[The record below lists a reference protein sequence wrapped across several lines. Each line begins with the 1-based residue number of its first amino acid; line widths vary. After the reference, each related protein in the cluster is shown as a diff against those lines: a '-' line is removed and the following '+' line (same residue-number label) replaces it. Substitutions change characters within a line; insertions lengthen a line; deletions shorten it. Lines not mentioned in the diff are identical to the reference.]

1 MYNKPNRFLFVF
13 KIFSIVCLTFSIT
26 LYNFV
31 PNQAYAS
38 SNVSIRVINDPVG
51 SFIDSTVGLP
61 NGKIGLMYYSNNA
74 KEIWYKVVKA
84 DGTVEFDK
92 KLFDFGTNRSY
103 KVFPFATSTGDTVI
117 PYIED
122 LNNMNSGGEYK
133 YMVVDK
139 NGNVGSSSSFAT
151 STYMTYPTG
160 AALLSNGG
168 VAITFHSDI
177 PSLYDYELQ
186 FYDSNQ
192 SLVRTVLFQ
201 DRIDRNEK
209 YYPVIANNN
218 DRLLLTSKTDS
229 GYQATLYDN
238 SGNKIKDVVSG
249 ANLRAT
255 ALSNSNFAIIS
266 GDASSQM
273 SMSIYDQ
280 NGNVVG
286 SPVVIGGPLGPVSSG
301 YKATMPNP
309 LILSKADGKIV
320 FYNFN
325 GNNNTVKMKEFTN
338 TGSLSKDWYTIDSAA
353 SSEYGYV
360 PYSGYEGGFG
370 VYNDVT
376 GFLTYEPST
385 QAPVAPAITS
395 QPSDQ
400 TVTEGQTATFSVT
413 ASGDAP
419 LSYQWKKSGT
429 DITGATS
436 AILTVTNAQ
445 AVDAGSY
452 TVKVTNTAGNVTS
465 NAASLTVN
473 PAPVS
478 PAITSQPSDQ
488 TVTEGQTATFSV
500 TASGD
505 APLSYQW
512 KKNGTDIT
520 GATSATLTITNAQK
534 VDEGSYT
541 VEVTNTAG
549 NVTSNAA
556 LLTVNPA
563 PVTPVITSQP
573 SDQTVTEG
581 QTATFS
587 VTASGDAPL
596 SYQWKK
602 NGTDINGATSST
614 LTVTN
619 AQKVDEGSY
628 TVEVTNTAGNVTSN
642 AALLTVNPV
651 LVSPAIT
658 SQPSDQTVTEG
669 QTATFSVTASGD
681 TPLSYQWKKNG
692 TDINGATSSTLTVT
706 NAQSVDAGSYTVEV
720 TNTAGNVTSNAALL
734 TVNPVLVSPAITSQ
748 PSDQTVTEGQTAT
761 FSVTAS
767 GDTPLSYQW
776 KKNGTDI
783 NGATSSTLTVTN
795 AQSVDAGSYTVEVT
809 NTAGNVTSNAAL
821 LTVNSVSLPGPIS
834 PTTATFD
841 KNTTNTL
848 AGSYRDVETTMS
860 LNGNM
865 LINIANGVT
874 LLSGGIDYTV
884 SGSTVTIKKE
894 YLATQPVGLTTLTLN
909 FSAGTAQTL
918 TLTVRDTTT
927 STPIPS
933 NPTPSN
939 PTPSPS
945 TPPLIPQTPGTT
957 GVDVI
962 VNGKVE
968 NAGIATTIQQ
978 GGQTITTVVV
988 DEKKLEQRLEAEGNG
1003 AVIIIPVNT
1012 NSDVVIGELNGQMVK
1027 NMENRQATVV
1037 IRTKNAS
1044 YTLPAKQMNIDALSQ
1059 QVGSNVQL
1067 QDIIIKIEIAEPKAE
1082 TVQVVEKA
1090 ASSGNFELV
1099 VPAMDFAVYTSYGD
1113 QTVEISKFNAYVER
1127 TIAIPAGIDPN
1138 KITTGVVV
1146 EPDGAVR
1153 HVPTKVV
1160 RTEDTYFAKINSL
1173 TNSTY
1178 SIVWHPLVFNDA
1190 ANHWAKEAVND
1201 MGSRMVINGF
1211 EDGTFKPNQNMTRA
1225 EFAAII
1231 VRGLG
1236 LRLENGE
1243 APFSDIQSAD
1253 WYNAAVQTASAFKLI
1268 DGFEDGTFHPNDS
1281 ITREQ
1286 AMVIIAK
1293 AMTISGLKDKLK
1305 LQGQDAATLL
1315 GQFVDA
1321 NKVSIWAK
1329 AGVSD
1334 ALLAGIVTGRN
1345 GNILD
1350 SKAYV
1355 TRAEVATMIRNLL
1368 IQSELI

>member
-1 MYNKPNRFLFVF
+1 M
-13 KIFSIVCLTFSIT
+13 
-26 LYNFV
+26 
-31 PNQAYAS
+31 
-38 SNVSIRVINDPVG
+38 
-51 SFIDSTVGLP
+51 
-61 NGKIGLMYYSNNA
+61 
-74 KEIWYKVVKA
+74 
-84 DGTVEFDK
+84 
-92 KLFDFGTNRSY
+92 
-103 KVFPFATSTGDTVI
+103 
-117 PYIED
+117 
-122 LNNMNSGGEYK
+122 
-133 YMVVDK
+133 
-139 NGNVGSSSSFAT
+139 
-151 STYMTYPTG
+151 
-160 AALLSNGG
+160 
-168 VAITFHSDI
+168 
-177 PSLYDYELQ
+177 
-186 FYDSNQ
+186 
-192 SLVRTVLFQ
+192 
-201 DRIDRNEK
+201 
-209 YYPVIANNN
+209 
-218 DRLLLTSKTDS
+218 
-229 GYQATLYDN
+229 
-238 SGNKIKDVVSG
+238 
-249 ANLRAT
+249 
-255 ALSNSNFAIIS
+255 
-266 GDASSQM
+266 
-273 SMSIYDQ
+273 
-280 NGNVVG
+280 
-286 SPVVIGGPLGPVSSG
+286 
-301 YKATMPNP
+301 
-309 LILSKADGKIV
+309 
-320 FYNFN
+320 
-325 GNNNTVKMKEFTN
+325 
-338 TGSLSKDWYTIDSAA
+338 
-353 SSEYGYV
+353 
-360 PYSGYEGGFG
+360 
-370 VYNDVT
+370 
-376 GFLTYEPST
+376 
-385 QAPVAPAITS
+385 
-395 QPSDQ
+395 
-400 TVTEGQTATFSVT
+400 
-413 ASGDAP
+413 
-419 LSYQWKKSGT
+419 
-429 DITGATS
+429 
-436 AILTVTNAQ
+436 
-445 AVDAGSY
+445 
-452 TVKVTNTAGNVTS
+452 
-465 NAASLTVN
+465 
-473 PAPVS
+473 
-478 PAITSQPSDQ
+478 
-488 TVTEGQTATFSV
+488 
-500 TASGD
+500 
-505 APLSYQW
+505 
-512 KKNGTDIT
+512 
-520 GATSATLTITNAQK
+520 
-534 VDEGSYT
+534 
-541 VEVTNTAG
+541 
-549 NVTSNAA
+549 
-556 LLTVNPA
+556 
-563 PVTPVITSQP
+563 
-573 SDQTVTEG
+573 
-581 QTATFS
+581 
-587 VTASGDAPL
+587 
-596 SYQWKK
+596 
-602 NGTDINGATSST
+602 
-614 LTVTN
+614 
-619 AQKVDEGSY
+619 
-628 TVEVTNTAGNVTSN
+628 
-642 AALLTVNPV
+642 
-651 LVSPAIT
+651 
-658 SQPSDQTVTEG
+658 
-669 QTATFSVTASGD
+669 
-681 TPLSYQWKKNG
+681 
-692 TDINGATSSTLTVT
+692 
-706 NAQSVDAGSYTVEV
+706 
-720 TNTAGNVTSNAALL
+720 
-734 TVNPVLVSPAITSQ
+734 
-748 PSDQTVTEGQTAT
+748 
-761 FSVTAS
+761 
-767 GDTPLSYQW
+767 
-776 KKNGTDI
+776 
-783 NGATSSTLTVTN
+783 
-795 AQSVDAGSYTVEVT
+795 
-809 NTAGNVTSNAAL
+809 
-821 LTVNSVSLPGPIS
+821 
-834 PTTATFD
+834 
-841 KNTTNTL
+841 
-848 AGSYRDVETTMS
+848 
-860 LNGNM
+860 
-865 LINIANGVT
+865 
-874 LLSGGIDYTV
+874 
-884 SGSTVTIKKE
+884 
-894 YLATQPVGLTTLTLN
+894 
-909 FSAGTAQTL
+909 